1 MTETNGRM
9 HGALATRAAT
19 INLKEMSVE
28 VVMTTS
34 AKVDVGC
41 FWFHEDEV
49 LLMSGVNLPAAGQ
62 VPLLDSHHN
71 YEGVAAVLGS
81 CRDIH
86 VENGNAL
93 VGTVFFSKTAA
104 ASEAFQKL
112 REGHLTDFSVGY
124 AIRKH
129 ETLEDGAS
137 GVYDGAEVTGPCRVV
152 KEWNLYELS
161 ICPIGADPA
170 AKARGKHKGDE
181 MTPDEQAAVEKKR
194 ARAATDDDEDKA
206 KAATDDD
213 KDKAKA
219 ATDDDESGDDIE
231 SGDEDGSGDEDESG
245 DDDEKD
251 KGKKKGK
258 KDKAALILRAER
270 KRIAEITAMCRSFGI
285 SDKRTD
291 QLIKDGTTEAEARK
305 AIMDGYLKDLEKGPA
320 FGGARVLHD
329 ARDKFRA
336 RALDGLILRAGG
348 KVEKPAEGARE
359 IRGMT
364 LREMAFE
371 CLVAMGERPS
381 FRDIDRMVI
390 RALSTSD
397 LPILLEETSL
407 RFLQEGYQEASETWP
422 LWAGEGT
429 ATDFK
434 KGQLVD
440 VSLDSDLFDVLQ
452 DGEYKQ
458 ARMAESAEE
467 YKISTYG
474 RIFVITRE
482 SIINDDLGVFTTVPA
497 QMGQAASRKV
507 GDEVYGVLINNDL
520 MGDKIQLFDEAAHKN
535 VVTGGGVPTV
545 DSLGKADLA
554 MGLQKDLLGVR
565 RLNIVPQHFIA
576 PLSLRVGAETFFNS
590 QLIGTAAL
598 PGVNN
603 IYAGKFI
610 RVYEP
615 RLDDL
620 SATDWYLTGPRNLG
634 VRVFFLNGVREPF
647 VQRIDHQVRD
657 GVTFKAR
664 LDFGTKA
671 ASWRAFVKSK
681 TAA

>member
-1 MTETNGRM
+1 MTEKGGRM
-9 HGALATRAAT
+9 YGALATRATT

-71 YEGVAAVLGS
+71 HEGVAAVLGS

-152 KEWNLYELS
+152 KEWDLYELS

-181 MTPDEQAAVEKKR
+181 MLLGDQATVEEKKR
-194 ARAATDDDEDKA
+194 AKAAADDQEDKA
-206 KAATDDD
+206 KAATDDQDD
-213 KDKAKA
+213 KDR
-219 ATDDDESGDDIE
+219 ATPDDDE
-231 SGDEDGSGDEDESG
+231 SGDEDGSGDEEGSGDEDGSG
-245 DDDEKD
+245 DDDE
-251 KGKKKGK
+251 KKKGK
-258 KDKAALILRAER
+258 KDKGALILRAER
-270 KRIAEITAMCRSFGI
+270 ARITEITAMCRSFGI

-291 QLIKDGTTEAEARK
+291 QFIKDGTSEADARK
-305 AIMDGYLKDLEKGPA
+305 AIMDGYLNNLGKGPA

-336 RALDGLILRAGG
+336 RALDGLILRGGG
-348 KVEKPAEGARE
+348 KVDKPAEGARE

-381 FRDIDRMVI
+381 FRDIDRLVL

-397 LPILLEETSL
+397 LPILLEETSR
-407 RFLQEGYQEASETWP
+407 RFLLEGYQDASETWP
-422 LWAGEGT
+422 LWAGEGV

-440 VSLDSDLFDVLQ
+440 MSLDSDFFDILQ
-452 DGEYKQ
+452 DGEYRQ

-467 YKISTYG
+467 FKIATYG

-507 GDEVYGVLINNDL
+507 GDEVYGVLIRNDP
-520 MGDKIQLFDEAAHKN
+520 MGDGIQLFDSATHKN
-535 VVTGGGVPTV
+535 VVPGGGVPTV
-545 DSLGKADLA
+545 DTLADADLS

-576 PLSLRVGAETFFNS
+576 PLSLRVGSETFFSS

-598 PGVNN
+598 PGVQN

-620 SATDWYLTGPRNLG
+620 SKTDWYLTGPKNLG
-634 VRVFFLNGVREPF
+634 VRVFYLNGVREPW

-664 LDFGTKA
+664 LDVGVKA
-671 ASWRAFVKSK
+671 VSWRAFVKSK
-681 TAA
+681 KAA